1 MGTDELIVGIDLG
14 TTNSC
19 IACVLDGTVH
29 VIPDEENA
37 VLQASV
43 VTFLDDDSVI
53 VGNHARGRITTSP
66 ERTIYSAKRLIG
78 RSYKSAAIQQAV
90 KQLPY
95 RVTKG
100 EGAQPFVQVGREK
113 YALPEISGMVV
124 RRMKDI
130 ASAYLKRAITS
141 AVITVPANFNDTQR
155 QMTKLAAELAGLK
168 VVRVIN
174 EPTAAALAYGY
185 GHDVNARIA
194 IFDLGGG
201 TFDITILDVRGNIF
215 EVLATAGDGH
225 LGGDDFD
232 LRLAKSMAAAFEQQ
246 HQVSLAD
253 NPLAQARL
261 LHVAEQTKLELTASD
276 TAIVNVQALTQN
288 ANGQPCDLKF
298 RLNRGTFAAHC
309 QDIIQRAFVVC
320 DEALNAARLKASDLD
335 QIIRVGG
342 STRIPLVREMV
353 AEYFQSTPL
362 TDINPDE
369 VVAVGAAIQG
379 AALAVDHFAPD
390 ADNEQPLLLDVA
402 PRSLGL
408 GTVDDYY
415 EVLIERNAQV
425 PCERKQVFTTTHDDQ
440 TAVRIRIYQGESP
453 STVENTSLGEIE
465 LYGLTPAPRGHV
477 KIEVSFEIDVNGIV
491 IVKATDLATGLEQ
504 ATRISISAGYAN
516 DEIHTMRERGVV

>member
-1 MGTDELIVGIDLG
+1 M
-14 TTNSC
+14 
-19 IACVLDGTVH
+19 
-29 VIPDEENA
+29 
-37 VLQASV
+37 
-43 VTFLDDDSVI
+43 
-53 VGNHARGRITTSP
+53 
-66 ERTIYSAKRLIG
+66 
-78 RSYKSAAIQQAV
+78 
-90 KQLPY
+90 
-95 RVTKG
+95 
-100 EGAQPFVQVGREK
+100 
-113 YALPEISGMVV
+113 
-124 RRMKDI
+124 
-130 ASAYLKRAITS
+130 
-141 AVITVPANFNDTQR
+141 
-155 QMTKLAAELAGLK
+155 
-168 VVRVIN
+168 
-174 EPTAAALAYGY
+174 
-185 GHDVNARIA
+185 
-194 IFDLGGG
+194 
-201 TFDITILDVRGNIF
+201 DVRGNIF

-335 QIIRVGG
+335 QIIMVGG

-379 AALAVDHFAPD
+379 AALAVDHFGPD

>member
-1 MGTDELIVGIDLG
+1 
-14 TTNSC
+14 
-19 IACVLDGTVH
+19 
-29 VIPDEENA
+29 
-37 VLQASV
+37 
-43 VTFLDDDSVI
+43 
-53 VGNHARGRITTSP
+53 
-66 ERTIYSAKRLIG
+66 
-78 RSYKSAAIQQAV
+78 
-90 KQLPY
+90 
-95 RVTKG
+95 
-100 EGAQPFVQVGREK
+100 
-113 YALPEISGMVV
+113 
-124 RRMKDI
+124 
-130 ASAYLKRAITS
+130 
-141 AVITVPANFNDTQR
+141 
-155 QMTKLAAELAGLK
+155 
-168 VVRVIN
+168 
-174 EPTAAALAYGY
+174 
-185 GHDVNARIA
+185 
-194 IFDLGGG
+194 
-201 TFDITILDVRGNIF
+201 
-215 EVLATAGDGH
+215 
-225 LGGDDFD
+225 
-232 LRLAKSMAAAFEQQ
+232 MAAAFEQQ

-253 NPLAQARL
+253 NPLARARL

-276 TAIVNVQALTQN
+276 TAIVNVQALTHS
-288 ANGQPCDLKF
+288 ASGEPLDLKF

-335 QIIRVGG
+335 QIIMVGG

-379 AALAVDHFAPD
+379 AALAADHFANE
-390 ADNEQPLLLDVA
+390 ADSEQPLLLDVA

-453 STVENTSLGEIE
+453 STFDNTSLGEIE
-465 LYGLTPAPRGHV
+465 LYGLTPAPRGQV

-504 ATRISISAGYAN
+504 ATRISISAGYASS
-516 DEIHTMRERGVV
+516 EIHTMRERGIV